1 MEFTV
6 KSSLVIEPDGVY
18 MLEGARVP
26 MKLVESVKTKEGPI
40 KKGKSVCEGERER
53 GREGERE
60 RGREGER
67 GSSNEVGRK
76 NHLNKHYF
84 VLLQRVTIL
93 VQLVICGYSCDYQKV
108 ETSCLKLK
116 KN

>member
-1 MEFTV
+1 MYFMFQNLDPAIMEFTV

-60 RGREGER
+60 CRCSWWSQSRQEKDLL
-67 GSSNEVGRK
+67 RK
-76 NHLNKHYF
+76 VSIF
-84 VLLQRVTIL
+84 Q
-93 VQLVICGYSCDYQKV
+93 
-108 ETSCLKLK
+108 
-116 KN
+116 